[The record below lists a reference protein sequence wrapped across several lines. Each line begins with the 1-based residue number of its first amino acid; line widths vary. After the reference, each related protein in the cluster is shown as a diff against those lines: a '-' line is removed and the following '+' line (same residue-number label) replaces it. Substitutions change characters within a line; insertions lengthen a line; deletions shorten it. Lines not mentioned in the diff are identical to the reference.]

1 MKKIAVIDYG
11 MSNLHSVLKSFQ
23 KVINKNYSL
32 TIARSSRDIE
42 DASILILPGQG
53 AANSCIAKLSSDFP
67 DLKKHILNKP
77 FLGICL
83 GFQIL
88 FEKTHENGGV
98 DCFSLIDG
106 DVKDFREVIH
116 KDMKVPHMGWNK
128 VKQNYEH
135 ILWNN
140 IPDESFFYFVH
151 SYYAQAYSEL
161 NIFTSTNYQV
171 SFTSSILKDNM
182 LACQFH
188 PEKSSKYG
196 LQLLSNFINWTEEL
210 K

>member
-1 MKKIAVIDYG
+1 

-23 KVINKNYSL
+23 KVINKNYYLS
-32 TIARSSRDIE
+32 IAQTSNDIE
-42 DASILILPGQG
+42 DASILVLPGQG
-53 AANSCIAKLSSDFP
+53 AANSCVEKLSSNFP

-88 FEKTHENGGV
+88 FEKSHENGGV
-98 DCFSLIDG
+98 SCFSLIEG

-128 VKQNYEH
+128 VNQKYDH
-135 ILWNN
+135 ILWKS

-151 SYYAQAYSEL
+151 SYCAQA
-161 NIFTSTNYQV
+161 NIESSILSSTNYEV
-171 SFTSSILKDNM
+171 DFTSSILKDNI

-188 PEKSSKYG
+188 TEKSSKYG

-210 K
+210 E